1 MEEMGSVLR
10 NFEEKRK
17 TLVLAVLQ
25 NRKLLE
31 YQPIMWLV
39 QCSVLTDGCI
49 SIAEP
54 HCEVNLTIVSV
65 EHRIEAVRN
74 DNILNR
80 SNMSQCL
87 SISALLP

>member
-1 MEEMGSVLR
+1 MF
-10 NFEEKRK
+10 NF
-17 TLVLAVLQ
+17 
-25 NRKLLE
+25 
-31 YQPIMWLV
+31 
-39 QCSVLTDGCI
+39 TDGCI

-87 SISALLP
+87 SMSALLP